1 MILSPLSSTSRV
13 LKIGMQSDT
22 LTQTELTTLALW
34 TIRPR
39 LMAIPGVAN
48 VAVWGQRERQ
58 FQVRVDPQRLLAHGV
73 TLDEVI
79 ASAGEATSAAG
90 GAFIDRP
97 NQRLSVTHL
106 PAVRSAD
113 DLARIVVAHSDGSSL
128 TLGEVAD
135 IVEGSPPPIGD
146 AIINDEPG
154 ILLIVEKQP
163 WGNTLE
169 VTREVEAVLDDL
181 RPALAGVDVDPTIFR
196 PATYIENAVANLNT
210 ALLIGCVLVIV
221 ILSVFLYDWRAALI
235 SIVAI
240 PLSLITAALV
250 MNYTGG
256 TIDTMVLAGLIIA
269 LGEVVDD
276 AIIDVE
282 NIMRRLRR
290 NRAAG
295 NPESVFSVVLKASL
309 EVRSAVVFGSL
320 IVALVLVPVLTLEGL
335 SGAFFRPL
343 ALAYIV
349 AILASLGVALTLT
362 PALALILLPKAAERR
377 AARLAARALAQDTLS
392 TIACAA
398 HSPTTALPRD
408 RRRRG
413 ARSARDLP
421 FARAGAAAELS
432 RIRLP
437 DALAR
442 AAGHVTRRDESHD
455 DASEPRAAL
464 GRRCAELRRARR
476 PRRGRR

>member
-1 MILSPLSSTSRV
+1 MGWLIGSALRIRFIVVAAALVLLTVGGSIVRDTPLDVFPEFAPPRVEIQTEVPGLSADEVEALVTVPLESALNGAPWLTTVRSKSVLGLSSVTLFFEDDVDLMQARQVVQERVAIAASELTSVARPPVILSPLSSTSRV

-22 LTQTELTTLALW
+22 LTQTEMTTLALW
-34 TIRPR
+34 TVRPR

-58 FQVRVDPQRLLAHGV
+58 LQVRVDPQRLLAHGV

-90 GAFIDRP
+90 GAFIDGP

-113 DLARIVVAHSDGSSL
+113 DLARIVVSHSDGLSL
-128 TLGEVAD
+128 TFGQVAD

-169 VTREVEAVLDDL
+169 VTREIEAVLENL

-282 NIMRRLRR
+282 NIMRRL
-290 NRAAG
+290 AAQ
-295 NPESVFSVVLKASL
+295 P
-309 EVRSAVVFGSL
+309 
-320 IVALVLVPVLTLEGL
+320 
-335 SGAFFRPL
+335 
-343 ALAYIV
+343 
-349 AILASLGVALTLT
+349 
-362 PALALILLPKAAERR
+362 
-377 AARLAARALAQDTLS
+377 
-392 TIACAA
+392 
-398 HSPTTALPRD
+398 
-408 RRRRG
+408 
-413 ARSARDLP
+413 
-421 FARAGAAAELS
+421 
-432 RIRLP
+432 
-437 DALAR
+437 
-442 AAGHVTRRDESHD
+442 
-455 DASEPRAAL
+455 
-464 GRRCAELRRARR
+464 
-476 PRRGRR
+476 RGR